1 MQRRREVVKEG
12 AGEKERGG
20 GEAWE
25 KERGGGREKI
35 REAKEIMKL
44 RGS

>member
-12 AGEKERGG
+12 AGKRKGG
-20 GEAWE
+20 GE
-25 KERGGGREKI
+25 GREKI
-35 REAKEIMKL
+35 RETKEIMKL